1 MTNKITDFPDEAV
14 VDPDGVM
21 YLVQDGNDRQVRV
34 DTLHE
39 FPVNGFA
46 DYNHAGATISLV
58 ADTWTPIIN
67 DGAGPYTN
75 LGFLPI
81 GAIGMLDTATGK
93 IDVSDLDLGDDL
105 FIRNDF
111 TVVPS
116 VNNAAIELRYTLG
129 AGPAAYTL
137 TGGRERLDLGAGVP
151 YRRSLGCHYNNMGDT
166 NTRDNPIGIEI
177 RCTSSAVVTNAGIA
191 IGVKKR

>member
-67 DGAGPYTN
+67 DGAGPFTN
-75 LGFLPI
+75 LAYLPL
-81 GAIGMLDTATGK
+81 GVTKMLDTATGK
-93 IDVSDLDLGDDL
+93 IDASELDLGDDIS
-105 FIRNDF
+105 IRNDF

-116 VNNAAIELRYTLG
+116 VNNAAIEMRYTLG
-129 AGPAAYTL
+129 AGANAYTL
-137 TGGRERLDLGAGVP
+137 TGGRQRLDLGAGIP
-151 YRRSLGCHYNNMGDT
+151 YRFSLLSHYIYMGDT

-177 RCTSSAVVTNAGIA
+177 RCTGAAVVSNAGLA
-191 IGVKKR
+191 IGIKKR